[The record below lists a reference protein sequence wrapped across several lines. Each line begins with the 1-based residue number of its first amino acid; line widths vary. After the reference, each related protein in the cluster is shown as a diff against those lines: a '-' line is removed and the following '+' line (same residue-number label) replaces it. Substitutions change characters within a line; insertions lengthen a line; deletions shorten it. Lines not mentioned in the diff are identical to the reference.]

1 MRMMLEAPNNFQGA
15 AHPLPVPGGR
25 RQRHSPASSLFFVQL
40 LGYEH
45 VLLVLF
51 CSFCFVAIDK
61 KNKSFRKCMYPKRPK
76 IGLFFENFSLV
87 VCLLCTPSN

>member
-1 MRMMLEAPNNFQGA
+1 MRMMPEAPNNFQGA

-45 VLLVLF
+45 SHEHVLLVLLSDAPF
-51 CSFCFVAIDK
+51 LFLHLSRHGIWVLRTI
-61 KNKSFRKCMYPKRPK
+61 RTKCY
-76 IGLFFENFSLV
+76 
-87 VCLLCTPSN
+87 T